1 MESLKVPTPREIIA
15 CLDRHVISQ
24 DDAKE
29 TIAIAVSNH
38 FARQGKE
45 HHTPEGTK
53 VDKFSQ
59 PNILVIGHTGSGK
72 TLCFESLGEDDTLGV
87 PFAIIDTSKC
97 TESGY
102 VGDKVENAL
111 ITLWIRANYDLERAQ
126 MGIIYFDEFDKIAK
140 PAGNTGLDV
149 SREGVQRG
157 LLSLFGGTKI
167 RLSVKGMGG
176 PDPKVEYID
185 FDTSKVQFACGGAF
199 PGLERI
205 IEKRVL
211 GDSTIGF
218 GGNVVSREENEGKAY
233 EYLLQV
239 EDEDLINYG
248 LIPELVGRLPYRTA
262 VMKLTAEEL
271 YRILVEPRNCLVD
284 QYKALFRKKNIL
296 LKFTDDA
303 LMAIAEDAA
312 KTKTGARALQRILEA
327 VLRATELLSPREK
340 EITRDDVENRR
351 QKKIEARA
359 LLRKLKAAAKT
370 EDAPKADAGEPS
382 IITVFLDASKQQKEM
397 VCLNLAVPSA
407 MWEVYRDGTENDHL
421 RLMQTQDNRLFY
433 VIRREFWGSHN
444 QGCGHKTEGLACEW
458 IVPHHQG
465 VHPVELIGRHVPVR
479 WVCGGCRQTIKECK
493 LDLGEA
499 RWKDG
504 RAADPVIPPQVS
516 DTKSSRK

>member
-1 MESLKVPTPREIIA
+1 MDTLKVPTVREIIA
-15 CLDRHVISQ
+15 CLDRRVISQ

-38 FARQGKE
+38 FARQGQE

-59 PNILVIGHTGSGK
+59 PNILVVGHTGSGK

-111 ITLWIRANYDLERAQ
+111 ITLWIRAGYDLERAQ
-126 MGIIYFDEFDKIAK
+126 MGILYFDEFDKIARV
-140 PAGNTGLDV
+140 PGNTGLDV

-167 RLSVKGMGG
+167 RLYVKGSGG

-211 GDSTIGF
+211 GKSTIGF
-218 GGNVVSREENEGKAY
+218 GGNVVSREENEAKAY

-248 LIPELVGRLPYRTA
+248 LMPELVGRLPYRTA
-262 VMKLTAEEL
+262 VMRLTVEEL
-271 YRILVEPRNCLVD
+271 YRILIEPRNCLVD
-284 QYKALFRKKNIL
+284 QCKALMRKKNIIVT
-296 LKFTDDA
+296 FAEDA
-303 LMAIAEDAA
+303 LMAIAEEAS
-312 KTKTGARALQRILEA
+312 KTKTGARSLQRILQE
-327 VLRATELLSPREK
+327 VLKATELLAPAEK
-340 EITRDDVENRR
+340 EITRDDVVNRR
-351 QKKIEARA
+351 EKKIEAREK
-359 LLRKLKAAAKT
+359 LRESAPTCEAAQPTDSDGTDTVEPEVMTVFSHYPPQAKEKVFLNLSLPTAAWQTHRDGANESHIKCLQTGDGRRYWVVHREYYCDCPHCRHKNEDIICEWLVPYWEGTHPLELIDRVQPLDLVCKKCDKLITGKSI
-370 EDAPKADAGEPS
+370 DVGEP
-382 IITVFLDASKQQKEM
+382 A
-397 VCLNLAVPSA
+397 
-407 MWEVYRDGTENDHL
+407 
-421 RLMQTQDNRLFY
+421 
-433 VIRREFWGSHN
+433 
-444 QGCGHKTEGLACEW
+444 
-458 IVPHHQG
+458 
-465 VHPVELIGRHVPVR
+465 
-479 WVCGGCRQTIKECK
+479 
-493 LDLGEA
+493 
-499 RWKDG
+499 WKDG
-504 RAADPVIPPQVS
+504 RRP
-516 DTKSSRK
+516 SRSK